1 MEHGEDTLELDPEPE
16 RRGRAAPA
24 LDETVAALLE
34 QLAGHRAAI
43 ASACDRF
50 GNDVHTLG
58 AGIAR
63 LERKL
68 DRILAVS
75 LDLRGRNRQ

>member
-1 MEHGEDTLELDPEPE
+1 MEYAEDKIEITPGPE
-16 RRGRAAPA
+16 GMSAPPTRV
-24 LDETVAALLE
+24 DGPVAALLE
-34 QLAGHRAAI
+34 HLAGHRAAI
-43 ASACDRF
+43 ASACDRLD
-50 GNDVHTLG
+50 NEVRTLA